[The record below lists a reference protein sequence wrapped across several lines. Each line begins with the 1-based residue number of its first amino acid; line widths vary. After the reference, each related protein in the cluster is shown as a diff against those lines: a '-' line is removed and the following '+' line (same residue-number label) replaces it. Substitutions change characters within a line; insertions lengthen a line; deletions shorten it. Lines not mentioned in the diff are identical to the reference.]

1 VKQASLAFLFASLS
15 VPALAGGTMTMD
27 GLGKV
32 HLGMTLKA
40 AGRALGARLVVSPDY
55 DDPSECSYAN
65 RADGRDANVAYM
77 LHRDR
82 IVRIDVDSRT
92 AGKSFV
98 DVRTEAGI
106 GIGSSEADIR
116 RAYGRRSSRI
126 RMVIG
131 TITTTA
137 SMTMAEIMASS
148 SRLGTARCPNSASV
162 GTTRSNTSKDVVS
175 SPMPGQEPEQE
186 HDRQRDA
193 QQYQQT

>member
-32 HLGMTLKA
+32 HLGMTLKG

-116 RAYGRRSSRI
+116 RAYGRRAKVGPHPYGDRNDHYY
-126 RMVIG
+126 
-131 TITTTA
+131 
-137 SMTMAEIMASS
+137 
-148 SRLGTARCPNSASV
+148 RLDDNGRNYGIIFETWDGKVSEFRV
-162 GTTRSNTSKDVVS
+162 GGHHAIEYIEGCS
-175 SPMPGQEPEQE
+175 
-186 HDRQRDA
+186 
-193 QQYQQT
+193 